1 MTDTMRA
8 VRFHGVGKLTV
19 ETVPLPR
26 APGAGEVRLKVLA
39 AGICGSDLHNYKTG
53 QWIAALP
60 VTPGHEFAAEVVAI
74 GDGVAG
80 LKPGDRVV
88 ADSRVACGLCATCRD
103 GRPNLCLRLGY
114 VGEACDGGF
123 AEAVVLPARGLL
135 RFDAEVAPEVA
146 ALAEPLAVALHAIR
160 RAAPRPGDAILIAG
174 AGPVGGLCCLVL
186 KHLGFGPVLFAERQ
200 PARRKL
206 VAEVT
211 GAASVELE
219 AEAIAAAAGGK
230 PIGAAIEA
238 TGVNAV
244 LERLVDLVGPGARI
258 ALVGI
263 PQGKASLSTIAL
275 VEREIELKGCSAF
288 RDELPEA
295 VAMLGDLAPNLA
307 RLIKS
312 PIGLDAVPAAY
323 DRLISGGG
331 SALKTIIRP

>member
-1 MTDTMRA
+1 MRA

-19 ETVPLPR
+19 ETVPTPR

-53 QWIAALP
+53 QWIASLP
-60 VTPGHEFAAEVVAI
+60 VTPGHEFAAEVVAV
-74 GDGVAG
+74 GSGVET
-80 LKPGDRVV
+80 LKPGDRVI
-88 ADSRVACGLCATCRD
+88 ADSRVACGACATCRD

-123 AEAVVLPARGLL
+123 AEAVVLPERGLL
-135 RFDAEVAPEVA
+135 RFDPAVVPEVA

-160 RAAPRPGDAILIAG
+160 RAAPRQDDAILVAG
-174 AGPVGGLCCLVL
+174 AGPVGGLCCLLL

-200 PARRKL
+200 PARRAL

-211 GAASVELE
+211 GAIPVALE
-219 AEAIAAAAGGK
+219 ADVIAASAGGR
-230 PIGAAIEA
+230 PIAAAIEA

-263 PQGKASLSTIAL
+263 STGKAALATIAL

-295 VAMLGDLAPNLA
+295 VAMLGDLAQPLA
-307 RLIKS
+307 RLIEA

-323 DRLISGGG
+323 ERLIAGG
-331 SALKTIIRP
+331 SAALKTIIRP